1 MAKRL
6 LITGANGFVAG
17 SIVKQ
22 AEPSW
27 EVHAVS
33 RGAGVFERENLRWH
47 RVSSFDEASLHDLF
61 HEVEPEAVIH
71 TAALADID
79 YCQANQDVAVAVNV
93 EFTRIVAA
101 LCCEHDAKMV
111 HLSTDNVF
119 DGDKGSYDEGDP
131 VNPVNFYGET
141 KVRSE
146 WAVAASHCRA
156 VVARVALVMGLPMI
170 GAGNSFVSRM
180 VATLEAGKDVTAPAN
195 EIRSPVDVV
204 TLGQALLELAGNDW
218 TGCMHLSGNDRMSR
232 LDMMRR
238 IARKLGYSES
248 KIVAHDPKSIPGRA
262 ERPRDVSLRNMKA
275 RARLKTA
282 MADLERGMEL
292 MLEAKGAN

>member
-22 AEPSW
+22 ADASW
-27 EVHAVS
+27 ELHAVS
-33 RGAGVFERENLRWH
+33 RGPAAFERENLRWH
-47 RVSSFDEASLHDLF
+47 TVSSFDEESLHDLF
-61 HEVEPEAVIH
+61 HDVEPDAVIH

-79 YCQANQDVAVAVNV
+79 YCQANQDEAVAVNV
-93 EFTRIVAA
+93 DYTRILST
-101 LCCEHDAKMV
+101 LCCDHDAKMV

-119 DGDKGSYDEGDP
+119 DGEKGNYDESDP

-146 WAVAASHCRA
+146 WAVSASRCRA
-156 VVARVALVMGLPMI
+156 VVGRVALVMGLPMI

-180 VATLEAGKDVTAPAN
+180 VATLEAGRDVTAPAN

-218 TGCMHLSGNDRMSR
+218 TGCMHLSGSDRLSR
-232 LDMMRR
+232 LEMMRR
-238 IARKLGYSES
+238 IARRLGYSES
-248 KIVAHDPKSIPGRA
+248 KIVAHDPASIPGRA

-275 RARLKTA
+275 RARLKTP
-282 MADLERGMEL
+282 MVDLERGMEL
-292 MLEAKGAN
+292 MLGARGF